1 MHFLLQLL
9 LDFLLDF
16 IGKLHAV
23 FGEEFDAVVGIVV
36 VGGGNHHAGR
46 EAQRAGKIGHARGGQ
61 RAGLDNIHAG
71 SGETGHQS
79 GFQHIAGNAGVFA
92 DEHGGFDFV
101 VAPGE
106 HLACGISQPQY
117 EIGCNRKFAHFAA
130 HTIRAEIFFCH
141 REILCSSRLQ
151 AE

>member
-16 IGKLHAV
+16 IRQLHAV
-23 FGEEFDAVVGIVV
+23 FSEEFDAVIGIVV

-46 EAQRAGKIGHARGGQ
+46 EAQRAGQIGHAGGGQ

-79 GFQHIAGNAGVFA
+79 GFQHIAGDAGVFA
-92 DEHGGFDFV
+92 DEHGGLDFIV
-101 VAPGE
+101 VLGE
-106 HLACGISQPQY
+106 HLAGGIGQLQY
-117 EIGCNRKFAHFAA
+117 EIGRNRKFAHFAA
-130 HTIRAEIFFCH
+130 HTVRAEIFFCH
-141 REILCSSRLQ
+141 REILCSSCLQ